1 MYQFQVV
8 SGGYVIFTTPL
19 CDSFVELVNS
29 TNFNFDYPESKG
41 YEVYLFRDEK
51 LLNSFC

>member
-8 SGGYVIFTTPL
+8 SGGYIIFTSEKNY
-19 CDSFVELVNS
+19 SFVELVNN
-29 TNFNFDYPESKG
+29 TNFNFDYPDSKG
-41 YEVYLFRDEK
+41 HEVYLFRDGK